1 MWGAVPSLY
10 KPGRVNYTFYMEY
23 CIITGASRGLG
34 ESLARLMIERKT
46 NLICLSRQRNP
57 EIEALAGEYETRI
70 TWIEGDL
77 AKPEEVLGCLE
88 ELFPPPFKLGK
99 IDRVML
105 INNAATIE
113 PVGLA
118 GTTDERKLLAAAT
131 LNFGSLAALCNRFI
145 GTYRPVDW
153 DKIILNVTSG
163 AADYV
168 IPGLSL
174 YCASKAGMDMLTRS
188 IAREQE
194 NAEYPVRVAAVS
206 PGMVDTS
213 MQERIRSA
221 NPEHLPVKDHFI
233 EAMEKGKVVSSEEAA
248 SGLIDFLLSDF
259 ESGTVTHL

>member
-1 MWGAVPSLY
+1 
-10 KPGRVNYTFYMEY
+10 MEY
-23 CIITGASRGLG
+23 CMLTGASRGLG
-34 ESLARLMIERKT
+34 EALARLMIERKS

-57 EIEALAGEYETRI
+57 EIENLAAKNGTEI
-70 TWIEGDL
+70 TWVECDL
-77 AKPEEVLGCLE
+77 AKPEDLLGCLDTM
-88 ELFPPPFKLGK
+88 FPPPFKLGK
-99 IDRVML
+99 IDRVIL

-118 GTTDERKLLAAAT
+118 GTVDERKLLAAAT
-131 LNFGSLAALCNRFI
+131 LNFASLSALCNRFI

-153 DKIILNVTSG
+153 DKIILNITSG

-194 NAEYPVRVAAVS
+194 DAEYPVRIAAVS
-206 PGMVDTS
+206 PGLVDTS

-221 NPEHLPVKDHFI
+221 NPEHLPVKDQFVR
-233 EAMEKGKVVSSEEAA
+233 AMEKGKVVPAEEAA
-248 SGLIDFLLSDF
+248 SGLIEFIFSGF
-259 ESGTVTHL
+259 ESGTVTPL

>member
-1 MWGAVPSLY
+1 
-10 KPGRVNYTFYMEY
+10 MEY

-34 ESLARLMIERKT
+34 EALVRLMIERKT
-46 NLICLSRQRNP
+46 HLICLSRQRNP
-57 EIEALAGEYETRI
+57 EIEKLAEKQGVDIKWVEC
-70 TWIEGDL
+70 DL
-77 AKPEEVLGCLE
+77 SKPEEVLGCLE

-99 IDRVML
+99 IDRVIL

-118 GTTDERKLLAAAT
+118 GTADERKLLASAT
-131 LNFGSLAALCNRFI
+131 LNFTSLAALCNRFI

-153 DKIILNVTSG
+153 DKIILNITSG

-174 YCASKAGMDMLTRS
+174 YCASKAGMDMLTRA

-194 NAEYPVRVAAVS
+194 KAEHPVRTAAVS

-221 NPEHLPVKDHFI
+221 NPEHLPVKDRFV
-233 EAMEKGKVVSSEEAA
+233 EAMEKGKVVPAEEAA
-248 SGLIDFLLSDF
+248 EGLIDFLESGF

>member
-1 MWGAVPSLY
+1 
-10 KPGRVNYTFYMEY
+10 MEY

-34 ESLARLMIERKT
+34 EALARLMIERNT
-46 NLICLSRQRNP
+46 NLICLSRQKNP
-57 EIEALAGEYETRI
+57 DIEDLAKAKGTELRWLEC
-70 TWIEGDL
+70 DL
-77 AKPEEVLGCLE
+77 AKPEDVLGCLE

-99 IDRVML
+99 IDRVIL

-118 GTTDERKLLAAAT
+118 GSLDERKLLAAAT
-131 LNFGSLAALCNRFI
+131 LNFASLAALCNRFI

-153 DKIILNVTSG
+153 DKIILNITSG

-194 NAEYPVRVAAVS
+194 RADYPVRVAAVS

-221 NPEHLPVKDHFI
+221 NPEHLPVKENFVK
-233 EAMEKGKVVSSEEAA
+233 AMEKGKVVPPEEAA
-248 SGLIDFLLSDF
+248 AGLIGFLESEF

>member
-1 MWGAVPSLY
+1 
-10 KPGRVNYTFYMEY
+10 MEY
-23 CIITGASRGLG
+23 CMLTGASRGLG
-34 ESLARLMIERKT
+34 EALARLMIERKS

-57 EIEALAGEYETRI
+57 EIERLADTKGTEI
-70 TWIEGDL
+70 TWIECDL
-77 AKPEEVLGCLE
+77 SKPG
-88 ELFPPPFKLGK
+88 ELLNRLDEIFPPPFKLGK
-99 IDRVML
+99 INRIIL

-118 GTTDERKLLAAAT
+118 GTVDERKILAAAT
-131 LNFGSLAALCNRFI
+131 LNFAASAALCNRFI

-153 DKIILNVTSG
+153 DKIILNITSG

-174 YCASKAGMDMLTRS
+174 YCASKAGMDMLTRA

-194 NAEYPVRVAAVS
+194 RAEQPVRVAAVS

-221 NPEHLPVKDHFI
+221 DPEHLPVKDRFV
-233 EAMEKGKVVSSEEAA
+233 EAMEKGKVIPAEEAA
-248 SGLIDFLLSDF
+248 SGLIDFIESGF